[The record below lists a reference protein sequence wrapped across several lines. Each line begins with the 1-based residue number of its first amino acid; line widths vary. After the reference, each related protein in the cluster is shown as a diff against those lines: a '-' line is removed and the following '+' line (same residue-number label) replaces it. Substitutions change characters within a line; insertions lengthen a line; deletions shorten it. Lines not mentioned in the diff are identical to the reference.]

1 MRGQELRDPTAVW
14 RCVDVQHPSPAQGLG
29 QARDLGKDLLTDDR
43 RVIRELLLQEWDT
56 LEHRGQSIDVPLA
69 IACPDKFRGT
79 LSAAEAAAA
88 MGRGLR
94 SGGFTE
100 VLEIPLAD
108 GGEGTLAALLAAR
121 GGSIRSARVTGPVG
135 DTVDAEYAL
144 LPDGTAIVEMA
155 KASGLA
161 LAGRRNDPLRA
172 STRGTGELIAAA
184 LRGGAKRVVVG
195 VGGSASTDGGL
206 AAVEALGWSLAGA
219 DVTVACD
226 VTTTFLDAASVY
238 GPQKGASAAQ
248 VALLTRRLARLADEY
263 RARTGVDV
271 TELEGGGAAGGLA
284 GGLGAIG
291 ARLEPGFDVVAAAA
305 GLEAAMADAD
315 LVVTGEGRLDATSF
329 DGKVVGGVLEWAA
342 EENVDH
348 RAVIVG
354 QATEAGREELSVLGA
369 IDLYVLTD
377 RVWQSGEAFS
387 RATTL
392 VEESAIEAARRAL
405 D

>member
-1 MRGQELRDPTAVW
+1 M
-14 RCVDVQHPSPAQGLG
+14 
-29 QARDLGKDLLTDDR
+29 
-43 RVIRELLLQEWDT
+43 
-56 LEHRGQSIDVPLA
+56 PLA

-94 SGGFTE
+94 AAGIDE

-108 GGEGTLAALLAAR
+108 GGEGTLDALLAAR
-121 GGSIRSARVTGPVG
+121 GGATRTVRVTGPLGEPVE
-135 DTVDAEYAL
+135 AEYAL
-144 LPDGTAIVEMA
+144 LPDGTAVVEMA
-155 KASGLA
+155 KASGLSIV
-161 LAGRRNDPLRA
+161 GRRNDPLRA

-184 LRGGAKRVVVG
+184 LRGGARRVVVG

-206 AAVEALGWSLAGA
+206 AAVETLGWSLAGA

-226 VTTTFLDAASVY
+226 VTTTFLDAATIY

-248 VALLTRRLARLADEY
+248 VALLTRRLERLADEY
-263 RARTGVDV
+263 RTRTGVDV

-284 GGLGAIG
+284 GGLAAIG

-305 GLEAAMADAD
+305 GLEEAMGDAD
-315 LVVTGEGRLDATSF
+315 FVVTGEGKLDATSF

-354 QATEAGREELSVLGA
+354 QATDEGREELSVLGA

-377 RVWQSGEAFS
+377 RVWQSGEAYS
-387 RATTL
+387 RAVTL
-392 VEESAIEAARRAL
+392 VEESAIEAARKAFG
-405 D
+405 